1 MRTNILKLASRLIH
15 THFPLWLTQ
24 AVKFGSVGV
33 LNTVVDAVLYFVL
46 TRWLGFSAFKILAKG
61 ISYGVG
67 VLNSF
72 YWNKSWTFQSKTNT
86 WAILVPFVL
95 SNLVALIINGGAM
108 HLCLNV
114 LKLHEVLSLVLATG
128 TALVWNFT
136 VSKFLIFKSY

>member
-1 MRTNILKLASRLIH
+1 MNILKLASRLIR

-46 TRWLGFSAFKILAKG
+46 TRWLGFSAFRILAKG

-95 SNLVALIINGGAM
+95 SNLVALIINGGVM

-136 VSKFLIFKSY
+136 VSKFLIFKS